1 MSNFQQ
7 AHPLPSGPPS
17 PDLHAIAAMLQEAA
31 QALHSFV
38 NTPKP
43 DAVDAVDAVAAEDA
57 IDAVNTVDAV
67 DTVED
72 LGDNENCSRPID
84 DAYTHGEFHNE
95 LRCFRLPHY
104 IVRQEYALLQ
114 QHKKESFFQLLDS
127 VYDDFLTTILLM
139 RNFDDGAH
147 LSGFQVHLISN
158 HLSRPLDLLSYICSQ
173 LADFELVQKTI
184 APD

>member
-17 PDLHAIAAMLQEAA
+17 PDLHAIAAMLHKAA
-31 QALHSFV
+31 QTLHSFG

-43 DAVDAVDAVAAEDA
+43 DAVDAVDAEDA
-57 IDAVNTVDAV
+57 IDAVNTVDTV
-67 DTVED
+67 DALED
-72 LGDNENCSRPID
+72 LGDNEDGSRSIE
-84 DAYTHGEFHNE
+84 DAYARGEFHDE

-127 VYDDFLTTILLM
+127 VYDDFLATILLM
-139 RNFDDGAH
+139 RNLDDGAH
-147 LSGFQVHLISN
+147 LSGFQLHLISN

-173 LADFELVQKTI
+173 LADFEPVQKTI

>member
-17 PDLHAIAAMLQEAA
+17 PDLHAIAAMLHKAA
-31 QALHSFV
+31 QTLHSFG
-38 NTPKP
+38 NTPKA
-43 DAVDAVDAVAAEDA
+43 DVVDAVDAIAAVDA
-57 IDAVNTVDAV
+57 IDAVNTADAADAV
-67 DTVED
+67 KNH
-72 LGDNENCSRPID
+72 GDNEDCSRSIE
-84 DAYTHGEFHNE
+84 DAYAHGEFHDE

-158 HLSRPLDLLSYICSQ
+158 HLSRPLDMLSYICSQ

>member
-7 AHPLPSGPPS
+7 AHPLPSGLSSGPPS
-17 PDLHAIAAMLQEAA
+17 PDLHAIAAILHEAA
-31 QALHSFV
+31 QTLHSFG
-38 NTPKP
+38 NTPEADVADVADAHGYNEECP
-43 DAVDAVDAVAAEDA
+43 DP
-57 IDAVNTVDAV
+57 I
-67 DTVED
+67 
-72 LGDNENCSRPID
+72 EN
-84 DAYTHGEFHNE
+84 AYARGEFHDE

-127 VYDDFLTTILLM
+127 VYDDFLATILLM
-139 RNFDDGAH
+139 RNLDDGAH
-147 LSGFQVHLISN
+147 FSGFQLHLISN
-158 HLSRPLDLLSYICSQ
+158 NLSRPLDLLSCICSQ